1 MGRFSV
7 EYIDIDN
14 ANLSKDDAGGSVSV
28 FCTKL
33 LEQFGGA
40 FIVNVGPVG
49 DGWTFL
55 SGHNGDRNIAI
66 VEQSLGDVCKKMLN
80 GRAPVAWKKS
90 KR

>member
-1 MGRFSV
+1 MNRGPWPSPASMGHFSV
-7 EYIDIDN
+7 DNIDIDN

-49 DGWTFL
+49 EVL
-55 SGHNGDRNIAI
+55 SG
-66 VEQSLGDVCKKMLN
+66 LGVFQTPQTTGLPDTVGVLS
-80 GRAPVAWKKS
+80 GFVS
-90 KR
+90 E